1 MTPAPS
7 FLDALKLAAECAEQA
22 ESDFRREIAERTKT
36 LERERAFSYRR
47 LNFMRAIA
55 EAVAAAEAE
64 EVAVAAATGIMRA
77 KLGWSSDSDA
87 RSEVLSRFAPVAQQ
101 VFASLA
107 PAGEKDTPPPDVMA
121 ALAVFEAWYRD
132 THPNPFWVLFE
143 NYMPE
148 TPVVDF

>member
-7 FLDALKLAAECAEQA
+7 FLDALKLAAERAEQA
-22 ESDFRREIAERTKT
+22 ESDFRREIAERTKA
-36 LERERAFSYRR
+36 LERERAFSHRR

-64 EVAVAAATGIMRA
+64 EIAVAAATGVMRA

-87 RSEVLSRFAPVAQQ
+87 RSEVLSRFTPVAQQ

-107 PAGEKDTPPPDVMA
+107 PAGENDAPPPDAVA
-121 ALAVFEAWYRD
+121 ALAEFEAWYRD